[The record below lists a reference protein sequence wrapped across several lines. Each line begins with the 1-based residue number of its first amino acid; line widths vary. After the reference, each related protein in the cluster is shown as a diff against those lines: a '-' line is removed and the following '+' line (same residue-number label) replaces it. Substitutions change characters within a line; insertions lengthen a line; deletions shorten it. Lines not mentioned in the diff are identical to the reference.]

1 MAAEP
6 EERVGE
12 KKTGGKAPVKRA
24 FTVPAERFVSPPAEH
39 EKAAAPVKR
48 EKPAPP
54 VARSKPE
61 PPAERKEVSPP
72 AERKNAQPPALRA
85 RAAAPVARASAQ
97 PPASPDALRAYL
109 AEVRQ
114 FKLLTREEEDKLVA
128 RFKKTGDQAAA
139 QKLITSNLRLV
150 VKIAMEFQSHWL
162 NNLLDLIQEG
172 NVGLMQAL
180 KKFDPGKGVKFSY
193 YASYWIKAY
202 ILKYIMDN
210 WRMVKVGTTQAQRK
224 LFYNLRKERDKILKE
239 GLEPG
244 PKLLA
249 ERLGVAESEVE
260 EMDMRLSAGREV
272 SLDAPIGPD
281 SDQTQISLLPSE
293 TEGAESLLA
302 NTQLKG
308 LLHDK
313 LDLFRETLSPREKLI
328 LETRLLAE
336 TPVTLQEIG
345 EEFGISRERVRQ
357 LEERLKNK
365 LLVFLRKE
373 MPDIEPTDDE

>member
-1 MAAEP
+1 MAADRE
-6 EERVGE
+6 GKIAE
-12 KKTGGKAPVKRA
+12 KKTSDKPPVNQAPAVLVESCNFPAVDSKSAAVLDKKTKASTPALREKAP
-24 FTVPAERFVSPPAEH
+24 
-39 EKAAAPVKR
+39 
-48 EKPAPP
+48 
-54 VARSKPE
+54 
-61 PPAERKEVSPP
+61 
-72 AERKNAQPPALRA
+72 PPALRGK
-85 RAAAPVARASAQ
+85 AAVPAVKASTQ
-97 PPASPDALRAYL
+97 PAASPDALRAYL

-114 FKLLTREEEDKLVA
+114 FKLLTREEEEKWVA
-128 RFKKTGDQAAA
+128 RFKESGDQEAA

-249 ERLGVAESEVE
+249 ERLGVAENEVE

-281 SDQTQISLLPSE
+281 SEQTQISLLPSE
-293 TEGAESLLA
+293 AEGTESLLA
-302 NTQLKG
+302 NAQLRI
-308 LLHDK
+308 LLRDK
-313 LDLFRETLSPREKLI
+313 LDLFRETLTSRENLI
-328 LETRLLAE
+328 LEKRLLAE
-336 TPVTLQEIG
+336 DPVTLQEIG
-345 EEFGISRERVRQ
+345 EEFGVSRERVRQ
-357 LEERLKNK
+357 LEERLKK
-365 LLVFLRKE
+365 TMLVFLRKE
-373 MPDIEPTDDE
+373 MPDMDDDQ